1 MPNYSILD
9 RKIIKISGPDAKE
22 FLQGLTTNDI
32 NSLTTENP
40 LIYSLMLS
48 ATGTFFCD
56 FFISQKKGDIYLDV
70 EEARIA
76 EIFKKLSLYKLS
88 ADIELEII
96 DDLKIVFLDQ
106 KITEINSYQD
116 PRSKEISFRAIL
128 DQNNLEKIQNSPDF
142 KKQDFDFYNKIRFD
156 LKIPDHND
164 LIIKKSIPAE
174 YGFFDL
180 GAVDFNKGCYI
191 GQEVMARIK
200 YKGVIRKKIY
210 LVEILGNNSFEKGE
224 EITFNDRKIGHILS
238 HIKYDNKIL
247 ALALLKNAVIDE
259 NFDIELELNSNK
271 VKIL

>member
-128 DQNNLEKIQNSPDF
+128 DQNNLEKIQNSPDSVS
-142 KKQDFDFYNKIRFD
+142 YTHLTLPTN
-156 LKIPDHND
+156 
-164 LIIKKSIPAE
+164 
-174 YGFFDL
+174 
-180 GAVDFNKGCYI
+180 
-191 GQEVMARIK
+191 
-200 YKGVIRKKIY
+200 
-210 LVEILGNNSFEKGE
+210 
-224 EITFNDRKIGHILS
+224 
-238 HIKYDNKIL
+238 
-247 ALALLKNAVIDE
+247 
-259 NFDIELELNSNK
+259 
-271 VKIL
+271 

>member
-88 ADIELEII
+88 ADI
-96 DDLKIVFLDQ
+96 
-106 KITEINSYQD
+106 
-116 PRSKEISFRAIL
+116 
-128 DQNNLEKIQNSPDF
+128 
-142 KKQDFDFYNKIRFD
+142 
-156 LKIPDHND
+156 
-164 LIIKKSIPAE
+164 
-174 YGFFDL
+174 
-180 GAVDFNKGCYI
+180 
-191 GQEVMARIK
+191 
-200 YKGVIRKKIY
+200 
-210 LVEILGNNSFEKGE
+210 
-224 EITFNDRKIGHILS
+224 
-238 HIKYDNKIL
+238 
-247 ALALLKNAVIDE
+247 
-259 NFDIELELNSNK
+259 
-271 VKIL
+271 